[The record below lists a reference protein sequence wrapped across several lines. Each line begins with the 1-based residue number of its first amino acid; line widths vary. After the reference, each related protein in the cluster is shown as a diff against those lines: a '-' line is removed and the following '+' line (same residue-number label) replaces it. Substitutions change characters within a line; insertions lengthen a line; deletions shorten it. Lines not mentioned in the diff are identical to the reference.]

1 MKRMNNS
8 LFYGDNLPLMR
19 KMASDWV
26 DLVYLD
32 PPFKSDLNYNVLF
45 KADGLKSDEAQLT
58 AFKDTWTWDAA
69 AQATLDELQNA
80 SNVTLVNF
88 INALHASLERTPM
101 FAYLVNMAI
110 RLIEIHRVLKPTG
123 SVYLHCDPTAS
134 HYLKLIMDAVFLPTN
149 FRSEIIWRRTG
160 SHNKM
165 RRWAPIHDVLLF
177 YSKSDEFTWNNP
189 RRPYMLGHV
198 KEHFIEGEDGS
209 YKTDYYGN
217 VLTGSGTRGRES
229 GQPWRGFDPTAR
241 GRHWAIPGK
250 IWEEVGIDPTGLTQ
264 HQKLDLLF
272 EKGFITITEGEA
284 WPMYQLTVSPDD
296 GPSAPDIWSFQPY
309 TEGTVFGTSAGIDAD
324 VRWLSTQ
331 DAERL
336 GYPTQKPVGILKYII
351 NASSRPGELVLD
363 PFCGCGTTIAA
374 AQILARRWIGM
385 DISPFAIELVR
396 RQRLE
401 GAFPH
406 LRVGVDYEIK
416 GLPTTIEGARMMAEA
431 EDSGDRKAFEIWA
444 VAKLDGIP
452 NDKKGADKG
461 VDGRIAFRPDGKTAK
476 FAVVSV
482 KSGKLKADDIRSLMA
497 VAKREEASSLGF
509 GVLVA
514 LYPPTAGMKSDAASA
529 GTLEMHGNRYPL
541 VQILTIEEILKGKKP
556 HLPLI
561 DPTVGRRK
569 KANLADVQGSLLEE

>member
-1 MKRMNNS
+1 MNNS
-8 LFYGDNLPLMR
+8 LLYGDNLPVMR
-19 KMASDWV
+19 ERIATESV

-45 KADGLKSDEAQLT
+45 KADGLKADEAQLT

-69 AQATLDELQNA
+69 AQTTYDELQNA
-80 SNVTLVNF
+80 SNVTLINF
-88 INALHASLERTPM
+88 VNALHGSLARTPM
-101 FAYLVNMAI
+101 LAYLVNMAM

-123 SVYLHCDPTAS
+123 SAYLHCDPTAS
-134 HYLKLIMDAVFLPTN
+134 HYLKMLMDAVFLPTN

-165 RRWAPIHDVLLF
+165 KRWAPIHDVLLF
-177 YSKSDEFTWNNP
+177 YTKSDEYTWNSP

-198 KEHFIEGEDGS
+198 REHFIEGEDGT

-217 VLTGSGTRGRES
+217 VLTGSGTRSGES
-229 GQPWRGFDPTAR
+229 GQPWRGFDPTAK

-250 IWEEVGIDPTGLTQ
+250 IWEEVGIDPKGLTQ
-264 HQKLDLLF
+264 HQKLDLLL

-284 WPMYQLTVSPDD
+284 WPMYQLTISPSD
-296 GPSAPDIWSFQPY
+296 GPAAPDIWAFQPY
-309 TEGTVFGTSAGIDAD
+309 TEGTVFGTDLGIDAD
-324 VRWLSTQ
+324 VRWLGTQ

-336 GYPTQKPVGILKYII
+336 GYPTQKPVGILKHII

-374 AQILARRWIGM
+374 AQMLARRWIGI

-406 LRVGVDYEIK
+406 LRVGIDYEIK
-416 GLPTTIEGARMMAEA
+416 GLPTTLEGARMMAEA

-514 LYPPTAGMKSDAASA
+514 LYPPTAGMKADAASA

-541 VQILTIEEILKGKKP
+541 VQILTVEDILKGKKP
-556 HLPLI
+556 HLPLL
-561 DPTVGRRK
+561 DPTVGYRK
-569 KANLADVQGSLLEE
+569 KANLADIQGSLLRDE